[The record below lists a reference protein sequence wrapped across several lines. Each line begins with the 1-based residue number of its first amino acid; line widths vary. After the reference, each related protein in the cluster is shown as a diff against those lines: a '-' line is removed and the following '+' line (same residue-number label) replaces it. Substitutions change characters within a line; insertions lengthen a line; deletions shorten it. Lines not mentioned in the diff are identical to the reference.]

1 MYYGLKHKQAHTIF
15 CLWKGRMA
23 KNLKLPLATNYLY
36 SSYFLNALTLSHDT
50 PKSHSIMPSN
60 SSLGNYQPKLVQMRS
75 ELFSCSSLGL
85 IPSIWFFMTWK
96 FHKIKLSPFHIQH
109 AIIRIGYKTLIAL
122 PIKKKKKGR
131 GTKVT
136 IQLLLWWCLVTQ
148 LCPTLCDPMGCS
160 LSGSSIQRIFQ
171 ARILECAAIS
181 FSRGTSQPRDQIQ
194 VSCIAGRFF
203 TDWAN
208 Y

>member
-1 MYYGLKHKQAHTIF
+1 MVAVFQVEEADVTNLFIGIIQKWTHHFSIMYYGLKHKQDHSIF

-23 KNLKLPLATNYLY
+23 KNLQLPLATNYLY

-122 PIKKKKKGR
+122 PIKKKKKG
-131 GTKVT
+131 GE
-136 IQLLLWWCLVTQ
+136 
-148 LCPTLCDPMGCS
+148 
-160 LSGSSIQRIFQ
+160 QRWPYSYY
-171 ARILECAAIS
+171 C
-181 FSRGTSQPRDQIQ
+181 GD
-194 VSCIAGRFF
+194 V
-203 TDWAN
+203 
-208 Y
+208 